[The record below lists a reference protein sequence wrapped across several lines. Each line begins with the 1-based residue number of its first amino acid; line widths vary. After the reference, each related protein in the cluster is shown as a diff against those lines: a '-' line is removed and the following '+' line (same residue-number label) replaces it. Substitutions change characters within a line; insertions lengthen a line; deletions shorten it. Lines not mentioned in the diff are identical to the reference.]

1 MYQLKKVTIDVISE
15 KVETAKHDQSN
26 LSGFVENHLR
36 HLLRVASWWV
46 FYEKSARLTYP
57 QFNK

>member
-15 KVETAKHDQSN
+15 KVEMAKHDQSN

-36 HLLRVASWWV
+36 HLLRVASW
-46 FYEKSARLTYP
+46 
-57 QFNK
+57 